1 VGHIAVTAHFEMLI
15 TGEPNMV
22 RDSNSRALL
31 FTNREDIQAYEK
43 RKAEI
48 ESQNSQINTLKHNLN
63 CLGMQCVQQWSMRT
77 MC

>member
-1 VGHIAVTAHFEMLI
+1 MSYYRI

-48 ESQNSQINTLKHNLN
+48 ESQNSQINTL
-63 CLGMQCVQQWSMRT
+63 MQEVTELKNIVQQLIERQENR
-77 MC
+77 

>member
-1 VGHIAVTAHFEMLI
+1 MSHYRI

-31 FTNREDIQAYEK
+31 FTNREDIRAYEK

-48 ESQNSQINTLKHNLN
+48 ESQNSQINTL
-63 CLGMQCVQQWSMRT
+63 MQEVTELKNIVQQLIERQENR
-77 MC
+77 

>member
-1 VGHIAVTAHFEMLI
+1 MSHYRI

-48 ESQNSQINTLKHNLN
+48 ESQNLQINTL
-63 CLGMQCVQQWSMRT
+63 MQEVTELKNIVQQLIERQENR
-77 MC
+77 

>member
-1 VGHIAVTAHFEMLI
+1 MSYYRI

-48 ESQNSQINTLKHNLN
+48 ESQNLQINTL
-63 CLGMQCVQQWSMRT
+63 MQEVTELKNIVQQLIERQENR
-77 MC
+77 

>member
-1 VGHIAVTAHFEMLI
+1 MI
-15 TGEPNMV
+15 

-48 ESQNSQINTLKHNLN
+48 ESQNLQINTL
-63 CLGMQCVQQWSMRT
+63 MQEVTELKNIVQQLIERQENH
-77 MC
+77 

>member
-1 VGHIAVTAHFEMLI
+1 MSHYRI

-48 ESQNSQINTLKHNLN
+48 ESQNSQINTL
-63 CLGMQCVQQWSMRT
+63 MQEVTELKNIVQQLIERQENH
-77 MC
+77 

>member
-1 VGHIAVTAHFEMLI
+1 
-15 TGEPNMV
+15 MV

-48 ESQNSQINTLKHNLN
+48 ESQNSQINTL
-63 CLGMQCVQQWSMRT
+63 MQEVTKLKNIVQQLIERQENR
-77 MC
+77 

>member
-1 VGHIAVTAHFEMLI
+1 MSYYRI

-48 ESQNSQINTLKHNLN
+48 ESQNSQINTL
-63 CLGMQCVQQWSMRT
+63 MQEVTELKNIVQQLIERQENH
-77 MC
+77 

>member
-1 VGHIAVTAHFEMLI
+1 
-15 TGEPNMV
+15 MV

-48 ESQNSQINTLKHNLN
+48 ESQNSQINTL
-63 CLGMQCVQQWSMRT
+63 MQEVTELKNIVQQLIERQEKH
-77 MC
+77 

>member
-1 VGHIAVTAHFEMLI
+1 MSYYRI
-15 TGEPNMV
+15 TGEPNIV

-48 ESQNSQINTLKHNLN
+48 ESQNSQINTL
-63 CLGMQCVQQWSMRT
+63 MQEVTELKNIVQQLIERQENR
-77 MC
+77 

>member
-1 VGHIAVTAHFEMLI
+1 
-15 TGEPNMV
+15 MV

-48 ESQNSQINTLKHNLN
+48 ESQNSQINTL
-63 CLGMQCVQQWSMRT
+63 MQEVTELKNIVQQLIERQENH
-77 MC
+77 

>member
-1 VGHIAVTAHFEMLI
+1 MSYYRI

-31 FTNREDIQAYEK
+31 FTNREDIQVYEK

-48 ESQNSQINTLKHNLN
+48 ESQNSQINTL
-63 CLGMQCVQQWSMRT
+63 MQEVTELKNIVQQLIERQENR
-77 MC
+77 

>member
-1 VGHIAVTAHFEMLI
+1 
-15 TGEPNMV
+15 MV

-48 ESQNSQINTLKHNLN
+48 ESQNLQINTL
-63 CLGMQCVQQWSMRT
+63 MQEVTELKNIVQQLIERQENR
-77 MC
+77 

>member
-1 VGHIAVTAHFEMLI
+1 MSYYRI

-48 ESQNSQINTLKHNLN
+48 ESQNSQINTL
-63 CLGMQCVQQWSMRT
+63 MQEVTELKNIVQQLIERQEKH
-77 MC
+77 

>member
-1 VGHIAVTAHFEMLI
+1 MSHYRI

-31 FTNREDIQAYEK
+31 FTNREDIQVYEK

-48 ESQNSQINTLKHNLN
+48 ESQNSQINTL
-63 CLGMQCVQQWSMRT
+63 MQEVTELKNIVQQLIERQEKH
-77 MC
+77 

>member
-1 VGHIAVTAHFEMLI
+1 MSHYRI

-48 ESQNSQINTLKHNLN
+48 ESQNSQINTL
-63 CLGMQCVQQWSMRT
+63 MQEVTELKNIVQQLIERQENR
-77 MC
+77 

>member
-1 VGHIAVTAHFEMLI
+1 MSHYRI

-31 FTNREDIQAYEK
+31 FTNREDIRAYEK

-48 ESQNSQINTLKHNLN
+48 ESQNSQINTL
-63 CLGMQCVQQWSMRT
+63 MQEVTELKNIVQQLIERQENH
-77 MC
+77 

>member
-1 VGHIAVTAHFEMLI
+1 MSYYRI

-48 ESQNSQINTLKHNLN
+48 EYQNSQINTL
-63 CLGMQCVQQWSMRT
+63 MQEVTELKNIVQQLIERQENR
-77 MC
+77 

>member
-1 VGHIAVTAHFEMLI
+1 
-15 TGEPNMV
+15 MV

-48 ESQNSQINTLKHNLN
+48 ESQNSQINTL
-63 CLGMQCVQQWSMRT
+63 MQEVTELKNIVQQLIERQENR
-77 MC
+77 

>member
-1 VGHIAVTAHFEMLI
+1 MSHYRI

-48 ESQNSQINTLKHNLN
+48 ESQNSQINTLIQEVTELKNI
-63 CLGMQCVQQWSMRT
+63 VQQLIERQENR
-77 MC
+77 